1 MEEVNAG
8 AYAMNG
14 RLYSGRNTFT
24 NSNSSPTAVYSG
36 CLRRLR
42 AWIPINYKNEIAQL
56 SKLAVPVFIA
66 QLMIYCISLVSTVFC
81 GHLGKTELAA
91 VSLAVSII
99 NVTSFS
105 FGFGLASACDT
116 FMSQTFGSNNLKR
129 VGVILQRA
137 ILILLLAC
145 CPCWAIL
152 INTESILLAV
162 RQDPDVAKL
171 SQLYVKIFM
180 PALPA
185 AFLYQLQER
194 YLQNQGIQWPQVITG
209 VVTNVLNALIN
220 FLFLFVLDLG
230 VVGSAAANCISQYC
244 LVALLYGYIRWRDLH
259 KATWAGWSTEC
270 LQEWGAYIRV
280 AVPSMFMLCLEWWIY
295 EIGYF
300 LAGLIS
306 EVELGAQSIV
316 YAVSNVAYM
325 FPYGFSIAASVR
337 VGNALGAGNT
347 QQALVTSKLS
357 ILCAVMVSTCV
368 ATVIGASKDVIGYI
382 FTNDVEIRKR
392 TGEAMVL
399 YAPFHLFDAIAA
411 VAGGIVR
418 GAAKQKV
425 GAIGNL
431 VGFYFVGY
439 PIGVSL
445 MFAAKL
451 GITGL
456 WMGLLICV
464 FVQACFFVIFIA
476 KLDWKKATDEA
487 LVRAGVR
494 TAEQIGD
501 HRHTQGGQSYLRD
514 RVEEQGSWEFSSD
527 MEQLEERELASGT
540 VAAELSFTQLLLR
553 RGLAVCVML
562 FILAIGIITNL
573 LLTSVT

>member
-1 MEEVNAG
+1 M
-8 AYAMNG
+8 
-14 RLYSGRNTFT
+14 
-24 NSNSSPTAVYSG
+24 
-36 CLRRLR
+36 
-42 AWIPINYKNEIAQL
+42 Q
-56 SKLAVPVFIA
+56 
-66 QLMIYCISLVSTVFC
+66 
-81 GHLGKTELAA
+81 
-91 VSLAVSII
+91 
-99 NVTSFS
+99 
-105 FGFGLASACDT
+105 
-116 FMSQTFGSNNLKR
+116 
-129 VGVILQRA
+129 
-137 ILILLLAC
+137 
-145 CPCWAIL
+145 
-152 INTESILLAV
+152 
-162 RQDPDVAKL
+162 
-171 SQLYVKIFM
+171 
-180 PALPA
+180 
-185 AFLYQLQER
+185 
-194 YLQNQGIQWPQVITG
+194 
-209 VVTNVLNALIN
+209 
-220 FLFLFVLDLG
+220 
-230 VVGSAAANCISQYC
+230 
-244 LVALLYGYIRWRDLH
+244 
-259 KATWAGWSTEC
+259 
-270 LQEWGAYIRV
+270 
-280 AVPSMFMLCLEWWIY
+280 
-295 EIGYF
+295 
-300 LAGLIS
+300 
-306 EVELGAQSIV
+306 
-316 YAVSNVAYM
+316 
-325 FPYGFSIAASVR
+325 FPYGFSVAGGVR

-399 YAPFHLFDAIAA
+399 YAPFHFFDAIAA

-418 GAAKQKV
+418 GAAKQKI

-501 HRHTQGGQSYLRD
+501 HRHTQGGQSYLPEPAGMHMED
-514 RVEEQGSWEFSSD
+514 RVEEQGCWELSSD